1 MTPRSPTTCG
11 WRACASTT
19 AALSSSGAICSKS
32 EGDPMNVKTLFIA
45 VIGIAALMTTASIL
59 ASNGV
64 KEALQEL
71 APAFERATGNRL
83 VITFGLAAALKRQ
96 IEGGEAFDLA
106 ILTSAGIDDLA
117 KQGKV
122 DAASRASI
130 ARSGVGIGIKKGAPR
145 PDIGT
150 PDALKRT
157 LLAAKS
163 ISWAKEGA
171 SGIYF
176 ASLLERM
183 GIAEQM
189 KPKAVLAPSGAV
201 VGKLVAGGEVQ
212 FGVILVNE
220 LMAAPGVEVLGPLPA
235 ELQNYTV
242 FHAGVGVGS
251 KDSTAA
257 KALIKFLTTPSAGAV
272 FKAKG
277 QEPG

>member
-1 MTPRSPTTCG
+1 MNIKML
-11 WRACASTT
+11 
-19 AALSSSGAICSKS
+19 AA
-32 EGDPMNVKTLFIA
+32 A
-45 VIGIAALMTTASIL
+45 VIGFAALMTTASIRAAEIKVL

-64 KEALQEL
+64 REALLEL
-71 APAFERATGNRL
+71 APGFERATGNKL

-122 DAASRASI
+122 DAGSRTPI

-145 PDIGT
+145 PDIRT
-150 PDALKRT
+150 PGALKRT

-163 ISWAKEGA
+163 ITWAKEGA

-176 ASLLERM
+176 ASLLERI
-183 GIAEQM
+183 GIADQI
-189 KPKAVLAPSGAV
+189 KPKAVVAASGAE
-201 VGKLVAGGEVQ
+201 VGKLVAGGKVEL
-212 FGVILVNE
+212 GVILVNE
-220 LMAAPGVEVLGPLPA
+220 LMAAPGVELLGPLPG

-251 KDSTAA
+251 KDSSAA
-257 KALIKFLTTPSAGAV
+257 KALIKFLTTPAAGAV
-272 FKAKG
+272 FKKKG
-277 QEPG
+277 QEVG

>member
-1 MTPRSPTTCG
+1 
-11 WRACASTT
+11 
-19 AALSSSGAICSKS
+19 
-32 EGDPMNVKTLFIA
+32 MNAKTLA
-45 VIGIAALMTTASIL
+45 AIAAMLATTSISAAEIKVL

-64 KEALQEL
+64 KEALNEL
-71 APAFERATGNRL
+71 APAFERETGHQL
-83 VITFGLAAALKRQ
+83 VIAFGLATALKRQ
-96 IEGGEAFDLA
+96 IEAGEAFDLA
-106 ILTSAGIDDLA
+106 ILPAAGLDDLA
-117 KQGKV
+117 KQGRV
-122 DAASRASI
+122 DAGASAPI

-150 PDALKRT
+150 PEALKRT
-157 LLAAKS
+157 LLSAKS
-163 ISWAKEGA
+163 ITWAKEGQ

-176 ASLLERM
+176 AGLLERI

-189 KPKAVLAPSGAV
+189 KPKIVPAASGV
-201 VGKLVAGGEVQ
+201 EVGKLVAGGQVQ
-212 FGVILVNE
+212 LGVILVNE

-251 KDSTAA
+251 KDSSAA

>member
-1 MTPRSPTTCG
+1 
-11 WRACASTT
+11 
-19 AALSSSGAICSKS
+19 
-32 EGDPMNVKTLFIA
+32 MNVKTLATA
-45 VIGIAALMTTASIL
+45 VIGIAALLATASIHAAEIKVL

-64 KEALQEL
+64 RAALEEVGL
-71 APAFERATGNRL
+71 AFEHATRNNL
-83 VITFGLAAALKRQ
+83 VIHFGLAAALKRQ
-96 IEGGEAFDLA
+96 IEAGEAFDLA

-122 DAASRASI
+122 DAGSRASI
-130 ARSGVGIGIKKGAPR
+130 ARSGVGIGIRKGAPR

-171 SGIYF
+171 SGVYF
-176 ASLLERM
+176 ASLLERI
-183 GIAEQM
+183 GIADQM
-189 KPKAVLAPSGAV
+189 KPKVVLAPSGAE
-201 VGKLVAGGEVQ
+201 VGKLVAGGDVE

-242 FHAGVGVGS
+242 FHAGVGTGS
-251 KDSTAA
+251 KNAAAA

>member
-1 MTPRSPTTCG
+1 M
-11 WRACASTT
+11 
-19 AALSSSGAICSKS
+19 SSVQSAEIK
-32 EGDPMNVKTLFIA
+32 V
-45 VIGIAALMTTASIL
+45 L

-64 KEALQEL
+64 KAALEEL
-71 APAFERATGNRL
+71 ALAFERESGNKR
-83 VITFGLAAALKRQ
+83 VIEFGLAAILKRQ

-122 DAASRASI
+122 DGGARAPI
-130 ARSGVGIGIKKGAPR
+130 ARSGVGIGIRKGAPR

-157 LLAAKS
+157 LLAATS

-171 SGIYF
+171 SGVTF
-176 ASLLERM
+176 AGVLERM
-183 GIAEQM
+183 GIAGQM
-189 KPKAVLAPSGAV
+189 KPKAVLAPSGAE
-201 VGKLVAGGEVQ
+201 VGKLVAGGKVQ

-220 LMAAPGVEVLGPLPA
+220 LMAAPGVEVLGPLPP

-242 FHAGVGVGS
+242 FHAGVASGS
-251 KDSTAA
+251 KSAA
-257 KALIKFLTTPSAGAV
+257 AARALIKFLTAPSAGAV